1 MTTDDLARY
10 RPVARPPTHVSYRGY
25 DVYGMGPPS
34 SGGSTVGEALNIL
47 AGFGLSGSDRAL
59 GLHRYLEASR
69 LAFAD
74 RNRWVGDPAQVQVP
88 LDGLLSSGF
97 AAERRC
103 LIGPTAQASPVLPG
117 DPSPPYSVTCPG
129 SRGSAAAA
137 PQGGGSTNHSTVIDR
152 VGNVVSYT
160 SSLGDLGGSA
170 IAVPGY
176 GFLLN
181 DHLNEFD
188 ATPLLPGQ
196 PDPDLPAPGKRP
208 RSSAAPTI
216 VLRGGRPLL
225 AVGSLGGAAIITTVL
240 QILINR
246 IDFGMTLPQAL
257 AVPRASQQNLPAT
270 EAEPAFIVANPQLTR
285 RFAQTLTPTDF
296 IGAATAASF
305 LADGHLQAVGEPE
318 RLGGGD
324 AEVVCPDRRT
334 RNGVRRGICVTRR

>member
-1 MTTDDLARY
+1 
-10 RPVARPPTHVSYRGY
+10 
-25 DVYGMGPPS
+25 
-34 SGGSTVGEALNIL
+34 
-47 AGFGLSGSDRAL
+47 
-59 GLHRYLEASR
+59 
-69 LAFAD
+69 
-74 RNRWVGDPAQVQVP
+74 
-88 LDGLLSSGF
+88 
-97 AAERRC
+97 
-103 LIGPTAQASPVLPG
+103 
-117 DPSPPYSVTCPG
+117 
-129 SRGSAAAA
+129 
-137 PQGGGSTNHSTVIDR
+137 VIDR

-305 LADGHLQAVGEPE
+305 LADGHLQAVAEPQ